1 MRRGS
6 SRRLSLLGCETVR
19 AGFSSAELT
28 RQPLDF
34 RLSFS
39 SFSGDTGRP
48 IVELL
53 LVLANLVIRRC
64 NARARGGARAGKIGT
79 SHRIGDWAER
89 HTPSIIGG
97 QSSAYRPDPSFRQR
111 G

>member
-1 MRRGS
+1 MRRGI
-6 SRRLSLLGCETVR
+6 SRSLRLFGREAVR

-39 SFSGDTGRP
+39 SLGGDTGRP

-64 NARARGGARAGKIGT
+64 NARTRGGARAREIGT
-79 SHRIGDWAER
+79 SNRIGDWAE
-89 HTPSIIGG
+89 
-97 QSSAYRPDPSFRQR
+97 
-111 G
+111 

>member
-6 SRRLSLLGCETVR
+6 SGRLRLLGCEAVR

-34 RLSFS
+34 RLSFG
-39 SFSGDTGRP
+39 SFGGDTGRP

-64 NARARGGARAGKIGT
+64 NARARGGARAWEMGT
-79 SHRIGDWAER
+79 SNRIGDWVEW

-97 QSSAYRPDPSFRQR
+97 
-111 G
+111 